1 MKPVVK
7 LKICGRS
14 YSVEATFDF
23 YCRIEEAT
31 GVGLIR
37 LLIHKEDIKMEEIR
51 QILSLF
57 VTDVDDDELK
67 EFIMKNF
74 TYVTNK
80 IIDLLE
86 IGFTN
91 PNPRVKKMNDM
102 RDGDNVEKKN

>member
-1 MKPVVK
+1 MKPVVNIK
-7 LKICGRS
+7 VCGRS

-23 YCRIEEAT
+23 YSRIEEAT

-37 LLIHKEDIKMEEIR
+37 LLIHKQDIKMEQIR
-51 QILSLF
+51 QILCLF
-57 VTDVDDDELK
+57 VKDVDDNDLK

-91 PNPRVKKMNDM
+91 PNPRVKKMNEPHQ
-102 RDGDNVEKKN
+102 DGNEEKKN